1 MTKMQ
6 HPSLHWCSKKIAKKA
21 KKAIA
26 LPVEAAHDDDEESG
40 APSILPMLL
49 SKSQSASV
57 YSHNNKV
64 FFNDD
69 ITDASCFQLN
79 KELRVVAER
88 MKIISMLHSHDPMP
102 IYLHLT
108 TNGGQIYSAFS
119 VIDCIQTLGV
129 PVYTVVDGFVASAG
143 TLISICG
150 AKRFMLPNAYM
161 LIHELRSEF
170 WGKMTDIEEEIKN
183 LKKTM
188 DHVSGIYTKHTRISL
203 TQLEKILKRDAI
215 WNAEECKQKGLVDE
229 IY

>member
-1 MTKMQ
+1 M
-6 HPSLHWCSKKIAKKA
+6 PA
-21 KKAIA
+21 
-26 LPVEAAHDDDEESG
+26 VVGGDEEDEDCGS
-40 APSILPMLL
+40 PNILPMLFP
-49 SKSQSASV
+49 KSQSASV

-64 FFNDD
+64 YFNDD
-69 ITDASCFQLN
+69 ITDATCFQLN

-88 MKIISMLHSHDPMP
+88 MKIIAMLHSHDPMP

-108 TNGGQIYSAFS
+108 TNGGQIHAAFS
-119 VIDCIQTLGV
+119 VIDCMLNLGV

-150 AKRFMLPNAYM
+150 TRRFMLPNAYM

-188 DHVSGIYTKHTRISL
+188 EHVAGLYTKHTRL
-203 TQLEKILKRDAI
+203 TMTQLEKILKRDAI

-229 IY
+229 INSS

>member
-1 MTKMQ
+1 MES
-6 HPSLHWCSKKIAKKA
+6 SLHWCSKKIAKK
-21 KKAIA
+21 KNKRK
-26 LPVEAAHDDDEESG
+26 PTVVCEDEEEDTGS
-40 APSILPMLL
+40 PSILPMLFP
-49 SKSQSASV
+49 KSQQATI

-88 MKIISMLHSHDPMP
+88 MKVIALLHSHDPMP

-108 TNGGQIYSAFS
+108 TNGGQIHAALS
-119 VIDCIQTLGV
+119 VIDCMQSLGV

-150 AKRFMLPNAYM
+150 ARRFMLPNAYM
-161 LIHELRSEF
+161 LIHELRSHF

-183 LKKTM
+183 LQKIM
-188 DHVSGIYTKHTRISL
+188 AHVAGLYTKHSRLTM

-215 WNAEECKQKGLVDE
+215 WSAEECKQKGLVDE
-229 IY
+229 ILV